1 MTPELIG
8 LAGLGIVMLLL
19 LLRMPIGLSLILV
32 SFAGIWILLGSRPA
46 WGILANIPYQFAA
59 KWTLSSVP
67 MFLLMGYICFHG
79 GMTRSLFAAA
89 RAWLGSLPGGLAIA
103 SVFGAGGFAAVTGSS
118 VACAAAMGRIA
129 VPEMTRAG
137 YEPGLATGSIA
148 AAGTLGALIP
158 PSILLI
164 LFGIFAQVPIGDL
177 FLGGVGVGVLT
188 ALVYAA
194 MIYIRVRINPALA
207 PSREEPASWAEKFHH
222 FRNTWPVFLL
232 FIIVI
237 GGMFA
242 GMFTATEAGA
252 VGAFAA
258 CLIAWARGGLTAKTF
273 LQSLTETIVTTS
285 ALFLIAIGAN
295 LLTRFLALSGA
306 GEMITEAVLSF
317 GGSELA
323 IILTIAGIYVLLG
336 MFLDPIGAM
345 LLTLPVLLPVID
357 RVGIELVWFGV
368 FVAKFLEIGM
378 ITPPVGLNVF
388 VIKGVVSRAISLG
401 TIFRGVM
408 WFLVADAVV
417 VAIMIAFPELIMWL
431 PAQAGG

>member
-1 MTPELIG
+1 MTPEYIGLIG
-8 LAGLGIVMLLL
+8 LGVLVLLL
-19 LLRMPIGLSLILV
+19 LMRMPIGLSLILV
-32 SFAGIWILLGSRPA
+32 SFTGIWVLIGSGPA
-46 WGILANIPYQFAA
+46 WGILANIPYKFAA

-67 MFLLMGYICFHG
+67 MFLLMGYICYHG
-79 GMTRSLFAAA
+79 GMTQNLFAAA
-89 RAWLGSLPGGLAIA
+89 RAWMGALPGGLAIA

-137 YEPGLATGSIA
+137 YQPGLASGSIA

-164 LFGIFAQVPIGDL
+164 LFGIFAEVPIGEL
-177 FLGGVGVGVLT
+177 FLGGVSIGLLT
-188 ALVYAA
+188 ALSYALL
-194 MIYIRVRINPALA
+194 IYVRVKLRPDLA
-207 PSREEPASWAEKFHH
+207 PVREQATGLRARLTHL
-222 FRNTWPVFLL
+222 RNIWPVILL
-232 FIIVI
+232 FTIVI

-242 GMFTATEAGA
+242 GLFTATEAGA
-252 VGAFAA
+252 IGAFAS
-258 CLIAWARGGLTAKTF
+258 CVIARFQGGLTFARF
-273 LQSLTETIVTTS
+273 RQSVVETIVTTS

-306 GEMITEAVLSF
+306 GDLITETVLAF
-317 GGSELA
+317 GASELA
-323 IILTIAGIYVLLG
+323 ILTGIALIYLVLG

-345 LLTLPVLLPVID
+345 LLTLPVLLPVVD
-357 RVGIELVWFGV
+357 QAGIELIWFGV

-388 VIKGVVSRAISLG
+388 VIKGVVDRSVSLG
-401 TIFRGVM
+401 VIFKGVA

-417 VAIMIAFPELIMWL
+417 VILMITFPELVMWANKSL
-431 PAQAGG
+431 

>member
-1 MTPELIG
+1 
-8 LAGLGIVMLLL
+8 
-19 LLRMPIGLSLILV
+19 MPDRL
-32 SFAGIWILLGSRPA
+32 
-46 WGILANIPYQFAA
+46 
-59 KWTLSSVP
+59 
-67 MFLLMGYICFHG
+67 
-79 GMTRSLFAAA
+79 
-89 RAWLGSLPGGLAIA
+89 
-103 SVFGAGGFAAVTGSS
+103 GAG
-118 VACAAAMGRIA
+118 
-129 VPEMTRAG
+129 RADG
-137 YEPGLATGSIA
+137 
-148 AAGTLGALIP
+148 
-158 PSILLI
+158 
-164 LFGIFAQVPIGDL
+164 
-177 FLGGVGVGVLT
+177 
-188 ALVYAA
+188 
-194 MIYIRVRINPALA
+194 
-207 PSREEPASWAEKFHH
+207 
-222 FRNTWPVFLL
+222 
-232 FIIVI
+232 
-237 GGMFA
+237 
-242 GMFTATEAGA
+242 
-252 VGAFAA
+252 
-258 CLIAWARGGLTAKTF
+258 KTF

>member
-1 MTPELIG
+1 MTPEYIGLIG
-8 LAGLGIVMLLL
+8 LGVLVLLL
-19 LLRMPIGLSLILV
+19 LMRMPIGLSLILV
-32 SFAGIWILLGSRPA
+32 SFTGIWVLIGSGPA
-46 WGILANIPYQFAA
+46 WGILANIPYKFAA

-67 MFLLMGYICFHG
+67 MFLLMGYICYHG
-79 GMTRSLFAAA
+79 GMTQNLFAAA
-89 RAWLGSLPGGLAIA
+89 RAWMGALPGGLAIA

-137 YEPGLATGSIA
+137 YQPGLASGSIA

-164 LFGIFAQVPIGDL
+164 LFGIFAEVPIGEL
-177 FLGGVGVGVLT
+177 FLGGVSIGVLT
-188 ALVYAA
+188 TLSYALL
-194 MIYIRVRINPALA
+194 IYVRVKLRPDLA
-207 PSREEPASWAEKFHH
+207 PVREQAADLRARLTHL
-222 FRNTWPVFLL
+222 RNIWPVILL
-232 FIIVI
+232 FTIVI

-242 GMFTATEAGA
+242 GLFTATEAGA
-252 VGAFAA
+252 IGAFAS
-258 CLIAWARGGLTAKTF
+258 CVIAWFQGGLTFARF
-273 LQSLTETIVTTS
+273 RQSVVETIVTTS

-306 GEMITEAVLSF
+306 GDLITETVLAF
-317 GGSELA
+317 GASELA
-323 IILTIAGIYVLLG
+323 ILTGIALIYLVLG

-345 LLTLPVLLPVID
+345 LLTLPVLLPVVD
-357 RVGIELVWFGV
+357 QAGIELIWFGV

-388 VIKGVVSRAISLG
+388 VIKGVVDRSISLG
-401 TIFRGVM
+401 VIFKGVA

-417 VAIMIAFPELIMWL
+417 VILMIAFPELVMWANKSL
-431 PAQAGG
+431 